1 MTKEGLGADDFQ
13 EMSANI
19 FRGCIPALMTPCDA
33 SGDPNYDALVATAT
47 RLVEVGMRG
56 VVYCGSM
63 GDWPLLTD
71 EQRQEGVS
79 RLVKAGVPVVVGTG
93 AQSPRQAV
101 SHAAHAR
108 EVGASAL
115 MVIPRVLSRGIST
128 AAQRAHFAD
137 ILRAGGD
144 LPAVIYNSPY
154 YGFETKA
161 ELFFD
166 LNREFPNL
174 VGFKEF
180 GGAASLSYAAENIT
194 NQDPNLTLM
203 VGVDT
208 QVFHG
213 YVRCG
218 AAGAITG
225 VGNALPTEVLRL
237 IELCEKAAG
246 GDAKAR
252 CLARELDDALSVL
265 SKFDEGPDLVLYYKQ
280 LMVLEGHPE
289 YEHHIHSSDA
299 LSASQREFLRSQWE
313 QFRNWWTGWNGNPKN
328 VKEKTQ

>member
-1 MTKEGLGADDFQ
+1 
-13 EMSANI
+13 
-19 FRGCIPALMTPCDA
+19 MTPCDA
-33 SGDPNYDALVATAT
+33 SGDPNYDALVATAK

-63 GDWPLLTD
+63 GDWPLLTN

-79 RLVKAGVPVVVGTG
+79 RLAKAGVPVVVGTG

-108 EVGASAL
+108 EVGAAGL
-115 MVIPRVLSRGIST
+115 MVIPRVLSRGISP

-161 ELFFD
+161 DLFFD
-166 LNREFPNL
+166 LNQEFPNL
-174 VGFKEF
+174 IGFKEF

-252 CLARELDDALSVL
+252 RLAGELDDALSVL

-280 LMVLEGHPE
+280 LMVLEGHSE
-289 YEHHIHSSDA
+289 YGHHIHSSDA
-299 LSASQREFLRSQWE
+299 LSATQREFLQSQWE
-313 QFRNWWTGWNGNPKN
+313 QFRSWWDSWHGKPND
-328 VKEKTQ
+328 

>member
-1 MTKEGLGADDFQ
+1 MGADDFE
-13 EMSANI
+13 EMNANI

-33 SGDPNYDALVATAT
+33 GGVPNYDTLVATAK
-47 RLVEVGMRG
+47 RLIEAGMHG

-71 EQRQEGVS
+71 EQRQKGV
-79 RLVKAGVPVVVGTG
+79 RQLVEAGVPVVVGTG

-108 EVGASAL
+108 EVGAAGL
-115 MVIPRVLSRGIST
+115 MVIPRVLSRGVSP
-128 AAQRAHFAD
+128 AAQRVYFTD
-137 ILRAGGD
+137 VLRAGGD

-154 YGFETKA
+154 YGFETRA

-180 GGAASLSYAAENIT
+180 GGAESLSYAAENIT
-194 NQDPNLTLM
+194 SRDPSLALL

-218 AAGAITG
+218 AVGAITG

-237 IELCEKAAG
+237 VGLCEQAAG
-246 GDAKAR
+246 GDAEAR
-252 CLARELDDALSVL
+252 RLAKELDDALL
-265 SKFDEGPDLVLYYKQ
+265 ELAKFDEGPDLVLHYKQ

-289 YEHHIHSSDA
+289 YGYHIHSSDV
-299 LSASQREFLRSQWE
+299 LSESQREFLQSQWE
-313 QFRNWWTGWNGNPKN
+313 QFRSWWDSWDGNPKN
-328 VKEKTQ
+328 IKEKTEEN